1 MKDAER
7 KRKWRKHNHL
17 QMKVDKNPVS
27 DNYDGHNGKRKKM
40 KVWCGNTTRDWKL
53 ATQLSK
59 FCDVNPIGRRNQ
71 KGYLVL
77 GAIVKFDHKD
87 ELEIM
92 EKNKYMEEKQCLA
105 RQGDHDSAEYFNAIR
120 LLDFGPHVRVRWL
133 DRRVEQ
139 WLPSNQV
146 QDLPLGP
153 RQTRSGFEFRYKPG
167 QTVLMAEGEGRRSA
181 ASGVT

>member
-1 MKDAER
+1 
-7 KRKWRKHNHL
+7 
-17 QMKVDKNPVS
+17 
-27 DNYDGHNGKRKKM
+27 M
-40 KVWCGNTTRDWKL
+40 KVWCGNTTRDWKS

-92 EKNKYMEEKQCLA
+92 EKNKYMEENQCLA